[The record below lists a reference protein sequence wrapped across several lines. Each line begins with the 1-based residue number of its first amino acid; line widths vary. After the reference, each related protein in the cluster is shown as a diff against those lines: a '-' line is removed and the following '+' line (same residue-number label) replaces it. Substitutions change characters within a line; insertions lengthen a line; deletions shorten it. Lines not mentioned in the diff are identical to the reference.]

1 MTQPTPEVDDTAR
14 ALARRHL
21 RLGWWTILVF
31 LALGLALE
39 LFHASKLDF
48 YLNVANQTRRLM
60 WTLAHAHGALLGLM
74 HLGLA
79 ATFRMLESWSDQTRT
94 IASRSLTGATLLLPG
109 GFFLGGLFI
118 HSGDPG
124 LGIWLL
130 PPGALLLLVAAFVAA
145 RAVGRH
151 P

>member
-1 MTQPTPEVDDTAR
+1 MTQPKPEVDDATR

-31 LALGLALE
+31 MTLGFALE
-39 LFHASKLDF
+39 LLHAAKLDF

-74 HLGLA
+74 HIGLA
-79 ATFRMLESWSDQTRT
+79 ATVSMLAPWSDRTRT
-94 IASRSLTGATLLLPG
+94 IASRSLTGATFLLPG

-124 LGIWLL
+124 LGILLL
-130 PPGALLLLVAAFVAA
+130 PPGALLLIVAAFVSA
-145 RAVGRH
+145 RAVGH
-151 P
+151 T